1 MAYLDNIHGPEDL
14 KKLTREQVQQLAQE
28 IRERLI
34 STISITGG
42 HLAPNLG
49 TTELTLALH
58 RVFDSPR
65 DKFIWDVGH
74 QAYVHKLVTGRCK
87 DFSTIRQYGGIS
99 GYCKR
104 DESPHDYFGA
114 GHGSTSISAAL
125 GFAAARDQAGRDEN
139 VVAIIGDGSMTGGM
153 AFEALNHAGHLNTR
167 LLVVLNDNEMSIS
180 PNVGALH
187 ATFTRIRTNASYL
200 AAKERLESIFQRLPL
215 GEQVA
220 EFMDKARD
228 AVTTVGTPGTFFES
242 LGFTYLGPIDGH
254 NLAQLEE
261 TMEHAKRFDTPVLLH
276 VVTTKGKG
284 YTHAEA
290 DAIKFHGVAPFEI
303 ETGIS
308 KKKSSAPTY
317 SEVFVQAMAEMARK
331 DPKVVAITAAML
343 EGTGLVKFQEE
354 FPDRTYDVGMAE
366 QHAATFGAGLAADGF
381 KPVVAIYSTFL
392 QRAYDS
398 IIHDACIQNLPVTY
412 AMDRGGI
419 AGEDG
424 PTHQGVFDLA
434 YLRPIPNLVV
444 AAPADEEELR
454 RMLKTGLEYPGPF
467 AFRFPRAN
475 AEGIPVSEEI
485 QPLEIGQAQALRKGT
500 DVALVAIGSM
510 VYPAMAAAEALA
522 AEGIS
527 AAVVNARFVKPLD
540 TELLSQVAQ
549 DVPHVVTIEE
559 GCLMGGFGSAVLEML
574 ETRDLLHATRVHR
587 MGLPDRFIEHGPRTL
602 LLEKYGLDAAGI
614 AARVRR
620 ILGGPRL
627 SLTEAVA
634 GDGV

>member
-1 MAYLDNIHGPEDL
+1 MSYLEKITGPADL
-14 KKLTREQVQQLAQE
+14 KRLTREQAQQLAQE
-28 IRERLI
+28 IRERLV

-49 TTELTLALH
+49 TVELTLALH
-58 RVFDSPR
+58 RIFNSPT

-87 DFSTIRQYGGIS
+87 DFHTIRQAGGIS

-104 DESPHDYFGA
+104 EESPHDFFGA

-153 AFEALNHAGHLNTR
+153 AFEALNHAGHLKSK

-187 ATFTRIRTNASYL
+187 ATFTRIRTNSAYL
-200 AAKERLESIFQRLPL
+200 AAKERWEQIVHRLPL
-215 GEQVA
+215 GEHMA

-254 NLAQLEE
+254 NLGLLEE
-261 TMEHAKRFDTPVLLH
+261 TMDHAKRLDGPVLLH

-284 YTHAEA
+284 YEYAEA
-290 DAIKFHGVAPFEI
+290 NSVKFHGVAPFEV
-303 ETGIS
+303 ETGLS
-308 KKKSSAPTY
+308 KKNSSTPTY
-317 SEVFVQAMAEMARK
+317 SEVFVEAMRELARK
-331 DPKVVAITAAML
+331 DKRVIAITAAML
-343 EGTGLVKFQEE
+343 EGTGLVKFQQE

-366 QHAATFGAGLAADGF
+366 QHAATFGAGMAADGM

-412 AMDRGGI
+412 ALDRGGI

-424 PTHQGVFDLA
+424 PTHQGAFDLA
-434 YLRPIPNLVV
+434 YLRPVPNLVV
-444 AAPADEEELR
+444 CAPADEEELR
-454 RMLKTGLEYPGPF
+454 RMLLTGIEHSGPF
-467 AFRFPRAN
+467 ALRFPRAN
-475 AEGIPVSEEI
+475 AEGIPVSPEI
-485 QPLEIGQAQALRKGT
+485 TPMEVGQGEIVRQGT

-510 VYPAMAAAEALA
+510 VYPAKQAAEILQG
-522 AEGIS
+522 EGIS

-540 TELLSQVAQ
+540 TELLSQVAL
-549 DVPHVVTIEE
+549 DVPHIVTIEE

-574 ETRDLLHATRVHR
+574 ETRDLLQATRVHR
-587 MGLPDRFIEHGPRTL
+587 MGLPDRFIEHGPRGY

-614 AARVRR
+614 AKRVRQV
-620 ILGGPRL
+620 LGTARL
-627 SLTEAVA
+627 PVAESMASL
-634 GDGV
+634 D